1 MLCLAQSTSSCVGT
15 TWVMRVLWI
24 TRVYSSLWVW
34 ELKLETKPRLKFFIS
49 LVGRYS
55 TTGGD
60 QIYTVTTLTDEEVTS
75 TRHLY
80 AWRRGSWDDHPPT
93 RSEEWTLMKLCFV
106 LGWMKTSLRR
116 VMWFYEVTL
125 RHIELIQTYAL
136 FFYGIVQDICLSHY
150 RQLHTFKQKNTHS
163 TSLCNLY
170 FTGERFREVLHS
182 MLCKIPALT
191 YRTFGLKDI
200 LSAPN

>member
-1 MLCLAQSTSSCVGT
+1 
-15 TWVMRVLWI
+15 
-24 TRVYSSLWVW
+24 
-34 ELKLETKPRLKFFIS
+34 
-49 LVGRYS
+49 
-55 TTGGD
+55 
-60 QIYTVTTLTDEEVTS
+60 
-75 TRHLY
+75 
-80 AWRRGSWDDHPPT
+80 
-93 RSEEWTLMKLCFV
+93 MKLCFV

-125 RHIELIQTYAL
+125 HHKELVQTYAL

-150 RQLHTFKQKNTHS
+150 RQLHTFKQKKKIPTVHHFA
-163 TSLCNLY
+163 TCILQ
-170 FTGERFREVLHS
+170 EKIKQRFREVLHS